1 MIKKIIIAILIAL
14 PLSVAAQVKIGVIDL
29 QTLVTETPEFAEAQK
44 TLQASQEKYQA
55 DLKSLQEEAQRAFD
69 EYNKLKEDASTPA
82 GMLERREQNLQE
94 MSQKIQQTAQTY
106 DQRLQQQ
113 EQELMAPIVDKVQK
127 AAQAVGQEK
136 GLTCILP
143 TGALIYMS
151 TDVVDVNPLVKAKLA
166 K

>member
-1 MIKKIIIAILIAL
+1 MIKKILIAILIAL

-29 QTLVTETPEFAEAQK
+29 QTLVTETPEFTEAQN
-44 TLQASQEKYQA
+44 TLKASQEKYQA
-55 DLKSLQEEAQRAFD
+55 DLRSLQEEAQRAFD
-69 EYNKLKEDASTPA
+69 DYNKLKEDATTPA
-82 GMLERREQNLQE
+82 AMLERREQALNE

-143 TGALIYMS
+143 TGAFIYMS
-151 TDVVDVNPLVKAKLA
+151 ADVLDVNPLVKEKLA

>member
-29 QTLVTETPEFAEAQK
+29 QTLVTETPEFTEAQN
-44 TLQASQEKYQA
+44 TLKASQEKYQA
-55 DLKSLQEEAQRAFD
+55 DLQGLQEEGQRALD
-69 EYNKLKEDASTPA
+69 KYNKLKEDATTPA
-82 GMLERREQNLQE
+82 GMLERHEQELTAI
-94 MSQKIQQTAQTY
+94 SQKIQQTAQLY

-143 TGALIYMS
+143 TAALIYMS
-151 TDVVDVNPLVKAKLA
+151 TDVIDVNPLVKEKL